1 MRLRICCVLCCLA
14 LALSKQ
20 GSIPA
25 LAQVAAKNKIT
36 GIAIA
41 DGNAVQAEFQVGPGG
56 KVRLEFKFEQG
67 SHKIIE
73 GNIVANTRTRQVT
86 AEARNQ
92 PNRHHCPTR
101 RSSSK
106 GPDLI

>member
-20 GSIPA
+20 GSMPA

-36 GIAIA
+36 EIAIA
-41 DGNAVQAEFQVGPGG
+41 DGNAVQAEFQVGSGG

-67 SHKIIE
+67 PSQIIE
-73 GNIVANTRTRQVT
+73 GNIVADTMTRQVT
-86 AEARNQ
+86 AEGKK
-92 PNRHHCPTR
+92 
-101 RSSSK
+101 SSEST
-106 GPDLI
+106 PLP